1 MTPIVN
7 AKVGQPFIQAEILGC
22 TLKNTR
28 LPCQDLTTL
37 PYTVSDIMLP
47 SLGNQRFNRFV
58 LDWEKKIH
66 ITDVNLQRNY
76 NITTSVGGS
85 SLCAAAYLY
94 SVTKQLNKP
103 VVRVSSYIPPP
114 FYGFYRLLCNDFVR
128 GTQWIDWE
136 QKEDGTYVAPTD
148 IDVTV
153 IISPNNPTGQ
163 IIENPDITS
172 PYVLVDTVYDI
183 FLFTG
188 KLTSVNPWLWRY
200 LNDPRPGDPVVTMV
214 NSFSK
219 FGFGGFRAGYL
230 FTTDPLVLSM
240 AQFYIDS
247 FYLGTP
253 TYDYY
258 TLIQDNDALNV
269 CYFNQVYTLLQ
280 RRQQEIRLYIPEEL
294 ILNVNIVAPYLF
306 VNIKEERFKKCNI
319 LVRNG
324 IAFLYSPD
332 YSRINLMLSTTEWQS
347 LIEILRSGCIFHS
360 SIL

>member
-1 MTPIVN
+1 MTSPIVD
-7 AKVGQPFIQAEILGC
+7 AKLGQPFMQAEILGC
-22 TLKNTR
+22 TLKNVH
-28 LPCQDLTTL
+28 LPCQDLQTL
-37 PYTVSDIMLP
+37 PYTVFDSELP
-47 SLGNQRFNRFV
+47 SLGNERFNRFV

-66 ITDVNLQRNY
+66 TTDVNILQGDY

-103 VVRVSSYIPPP
+103 IVRVSSFLPPP
-114 FYGFYRLLCNDFVR
+114 FYGFYRLLSNEYVR

-136 QKEDGTYVAPTD
+136 QQPDGSYVAPPD

-163 IIENPDITS
+163 IVENPQIIS

-188 KLTSVNPWLWRY
+188 RLTSVNPWLWRY
-200 LNDPRPGDPVVTMV
+200 LNDPRPGDPVVTMI

-219 FGFGGFRAGYL
+219 FGFGGFRTGYL
-230 FTTDPLVLSM
+230 FTTQPAILQT

-247 FYLGTP
+247 FYFGTP
-253 TYDYY
+253 TYNYY
-258 TLIQDNDALNV
+258 TLIRDDCALNQ
-269 CYFNQVYTLLQ
+269 CYFNKVYTLFQ
-280 RRQQEIRLYIPEEL
+280 KRQDQIRLYIPQEL
-294 ILNVNIVAPYLF
+294 ILNVNKVAPYLF
-306 VNIKEERFKKCNI
+306 VKINEQRFKKCKI

-324 IAFLYSPD
+324 IAFIYSPE
-332 YSRINLMLSTTEWQS
+332 YSRINLMLSSREWQI
-347 LIEILRSGCIFHS
+347 LIDILRSGCLFIDA
-360 SIL
+360 